1 MNLQYSIHHR
11 KSNDRFCL
19 LLLLFVVLQAF
30 APLKPVEFRSVTDLK
45 VKDAFTS
52 PTVTANLNFFNPN
65 SVGCTVK
72 RLEVDVLLSN
82 SELTQLSFVRQR
94 IPSGKEFILPLSA
107 SVSYSQLLKLIPV
120 GVASFQSGKDIPVDL
135 TGSVTL
141 KKFLFSKTFPLQVHE
156 ELNLK
161 DIQIK

>member
-1 MNLQYSIHHR
+1 MDLLHSIHHR
-11 KSNDRFCL
+11 KVTNRFCRL
-19 LLLLFVVLQAF
+19 LLLLVVLQAC

-72 RLEVDVLLSN
+72 KLEAEVLLSN
-82 SELTQLSFVRQR
+82 SELTQLSFARQR

-120 GVASFQSGKDIPVDL
+120 GVASFRSGRDLPVDI

-141 KKFLFSKTFPLQVHE
+141 KKFVFSKTFPLEVHE
-156 ELNLK
+156 KLNLK